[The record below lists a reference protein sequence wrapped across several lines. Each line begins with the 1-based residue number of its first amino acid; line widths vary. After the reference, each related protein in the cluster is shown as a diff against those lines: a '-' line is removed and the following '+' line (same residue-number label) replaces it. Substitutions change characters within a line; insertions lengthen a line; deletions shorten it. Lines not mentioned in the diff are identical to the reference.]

1 MATPNQKN
9 SALSALSAVKTC
21 PPPVISS
28 QRESR
33 AHLTTESTGDTEF
46 PGPPTP
52 NQKNSALSA
61 LSAVKTCPPPPSRHS
76 RRSGNP
82 EPWITLRWQRG
93 RGGNPAMPSIPNQVE
108 RQPGLWIPA
117 AARMTGAGALSVVNP
132 PSGNASVTLGGV
144 ASYGAV
150 HCAPMARSIAPLKCP
165 AQMRRKRLYIH

>member
-21 PPPVISS
+21 PAPRHLAAAGIKSPHHHREHRGHRVSWVTNPKPKKLRALRALCGKNVPSALPPVILAAAGIQSPDD
-28 QRESR
+28 
-33 AHLTTESTGDTEF
+33 A
-46 PGPPTP
+46 P
-52 NQKNSALSA
+52 
-61 LSAVKTCPPPPSRHS
+61 
-76 RRSGNP
+76 
-82 EPWITLRWQRG
+82 TLRWQRG

-144 ASYGAV
+144 A
-150 HCAPMARSIAPLKCP
+150 
-165 AQMRRKRLYIH
+165 